1 MTTTWKGLSG
11 MLRRYKN
18 IDPGIVS
25 MGAFALVRGRVF
37 DAFKSLF
44 EGGSD
49 KAHFRIE
56 SPDGR
61 GCTWYPDIEDAAR
74 ACVENG
80 WILHSICVFR
90 KVGQYRYSLYLH
102 FDQEQN
108 LSGVELDATNKYTTS
123 TYESASLT
131 ALASMFI

>member
-1 MTTTWKGLSG
+1 MTTTWKGLTG

-18 IDPGIVS
+18 IDPGVLS

-37 DAFKSLF
+37 DTFKSLF
-44 EGGSD
+44 EGSD
-49 KAHFRIE
+49 AVCFRVE
-56 SPDGR
+56 SPDGS

-74 ACVENG
+74 TCVENG
-80 WILHSICVFR
+80 WVLHGICVFR
-90 KVGQYRYSLYLH
+90 KVGQFRYSLYLH

-108 LSGVELDATNKYTTS
+108 LSGVELDATNKYTTTS
-123 TYESASLT
+123 WESASLT

>member
-1 MTTTWKGLSG
+1 MTTTWKGLPG
-11 MLRRYKN
+11 LLRKWRSV
-18 IDPGIVS
+18 DPGVIS

-37 DAFKSLF
+37 DAFKALF
-44 EGGSD
+44 EGSD
-49 KAHFRIE
+49 TVHYRVE
-56 SPDGR
+56 SRDGK
-61 GCTWYPDIEDAAR
+61 GCTWYPTIEDAAS

-90 KVGQYRYSLYLH
+90 KSGQYRYNLYLH

-108 LSGVELDATNKYTTS
+108 MSGVELDATNKYTT
-123 TYESASLT
+123 TNWESASMT

>member
-18 IDPGIVS
+18 IDPGVLS

-37 DAFKSLF
+37 DAFKAIF
-44 EGGSD
+44 EGND
-49 KAHFRIE
+49 AVNFRVE

-61 GCTWYPDIEDAAR
+61 GCTWYPSIEDAAR

-90 KVGQYRYSLYLH
+90 KSGQYRYNLYLH
-102 FDQEQN
+102 FDHEQN
-108 LSGVELDATNKYTTS
+108 LSGVELDATNRYTT
-123 TYESASLT
+123 TNWESASLT